1 MLRPLQQSLD
11 HIDGLL
17 PGVICSIGEDYRMLQ
32 IDHLKKS
39 FGDQDVLRDVSFE
52 VSAGQ
57 RVGLVGA
64 NGVGK
69 STVLKAILGTVECDS
84 GQVRLAPHTL
94 VAYLPQDAC
103 VASGATLHEEMLSVF
118 QEVLVN
124 EHQQRE
130 LECRLSQMNADDPAL
145 SSLIEAHARLQEE
158 FDLLGGYEI
167 EAKIGKVLHGLGF
180 QRDDYDKACHH
191 FSGGWQMRIALA
203 KLLLQNPDLLLL
215 DEPTNHLDLPAITWL
230 ENHLREYRGTLIVVS
245 HDRFFLDR
253 VTQRTVEL
261 ENGCTRDWPGNYS
274 YYVAAKSSLVEQQKS
289 AYERQQVYLR
299 RQQAF
304 VDRFRASA
312 RRSAQAKSREKML
325 SKIERLEAPRT
336 GRGIHFRFPKYRA
349 SGREVVSAQGV
360 AKAYDG
366 HLVFADCNLTLERG
380 DRLALVGENGAGKT
394 TLLRLL
400 AGEEQADRGTIKFGY
415 NVHLSYYTQ
424 HQADSLSEDAT
435 ILDEVYESAPPDWTV
450 GDVRDLL
457 GAFLFSGDAVFKR
470 IGVLSGGERSRVAL
484 AKMLLRPANLLL
496 LDEPTNHLDI
506 PAREML
512 ETALREYEGT
522 VVVVSHDRY
531 FLSKVANRVVELA
544 DEKVRVYDGDYAY
557 YLEAK
562 ERAAAQAE
570 AEAEAR
576 RAKFEPV
583 NSRPAPS
590 RQISPRKLL
599 EALESEI
606 VAGEEKVRRLEQEMA
621 DPELY
626 LDGERARQ
634 TVAEYNA
641 EKARLAELNS
651 QWEELALAVEA
662 ADGA

>member
-1 MLRPLQQSLD
+1 
-11 HIDGLL
+11 
-17 PGVICSIGEDYRMLQ
+17 MLQ
-32 IDHLKKS
+32 VHNLKKS
-39 FGDQDVLRDVSFE
+39 FGDEDVLRDVSFE
-52 VSAGQ
+52 VSPGQ

-69 STVLKAILGTVECDS
+69 STVLKVILGTLEPDS
-84 GQVRLAPHTL
+84 GQVRLAPHTS

-103 VASGATLHEEMLSVF
+103 VTSEATLHEEMLSVF
-118 QEVLVN
+118 QKVLEN
-124 EHQQRE
+124 ERQQRA
-130 LECRLSQMNADDPAL
+130 LERQLSQMSADDPAL
-145 SSLIEAHARLQEE
+145 STLIESHARLQEE
-158 FDLLGGYEI
+158 FDLLGGYEV
-167 EAKIGKVLHGLGF
+167 EARIGKVLYGLGF

-203 KLLLQNPDLLLL
+203 KLLLQTPDLLLL
-215 DEPTNHLDLPAITWL
+215 DEPTNHLDLPAIAWL

-261 ENGCTRDWPGNYS
+261 ENGATRDWPGNYS
-274 YYVAAKSSLVEQQKS
+274 HYVAAKSSLVEQQKS

-312 RRSAQAKSREKML
+312 RRSSQAKSREKML
-325 SKIERLEAPRT
+325 SKVERVELVRT
-336 GRGIHFRFPKYRA
+336 RRGIHFRFPRCRA
-349 SGREVVSAQGV
+349 SGREVISVQGV
-360 AKAYDG
+360 AKAFGD
-366 HLVFADCNLTLERG
+366 HLVFADCNLTVERG

-400 AGEEQADRGTIKFGY
+400 AGEERADRGTIRFGH
-415 NVHLSYYTQ
+415 NVLVNYYTQ

-435 ILDEVYESAPPDWTV
+435 VLDEVYESAPPDWTV

-457 GAFLFSGDAVFKR
+457 GAFLFTGDAVFKR

-512 ETALREYEGT
+512 ETALQDYDGT

-531 FLSKVANRVVELA
+531 FISKIANRIVELA
-544 DEKVRVYDGDYAY
+544 DEKMTVYDGDYAY
-557 YLEAK
+557 YSEAK
-562 ERAAAQAE
+562 ERAATQAE
-570 AEAEAR
+570 GEAGAR
-576 RAKFEPV
+576 RAHSQQV
-583 NSRPAPS
+583 AARPSPS
-590 RQISPRKLL
+590 RQPSPRKLL

-606 VAGEEKVRRLEQEMA
+606 VVGEEKVRRLEQEMA
-621 DPELY
+621 DPGLY
-626 LDGERARQ
+626 TDGERARR

-662 ADGA
+662 ADQA